1 MIVVVACAGGGFSP
15 AAPVLADVHAGDFTG
30 EFGMLFRI
38 SDSHLRL
45 PGHEMPGIHFHPAK
59 ADRGDHC
66 GMPSSHSSSA
76 MGVTAACGIFLG
88 YDHPVFIVALV
99 FTLIVMYDAA
109 NVRLESGKHAEI
121 INDLVD
127 FARTH
132 KEFDAEKL
140 KEIIG
145 HEPFEVLM
153 GALLGIVVAVVYFKV
168 FYIM

>member
-1 MIVVVACAGGGFSP
+1 MHWDFWIFLKHPLFIVAFVSWF
-15 AAPVLADVHAGDFTG
+15 LAQFLKIFTG
-30 EFGMLFRI
+30 DKI
-38 SDSHLRL
+38 RL
-45 PGHEMPGIHFHPAK
+45 KDFFAAG
-59 ADRGDHC
+59 
-66 GMPSSHSSSA
+66 GMPSSHSSSTVGLA
-76 MGVTAACGIFLG
+76 TACGIFLG
-88 YDHPVFIVALV
+88 FDNPIFIVSLV
-99 FTLIVMYDAA
+99 FSLVVMYDAA

-153 GALLGIVVAVVYFKV
+153 GALLGIAVAVVYFKL
-168 FYIM
+168 FYMM